1 MGSNEGKCLLFE
13 KPFLIGSYYTQMII
27 EGCNG
32 KEKRYVLKLH
42 TDVFNL

>member
-1 MGSNEGKCLLFE
+1 MGSNERKCLLFE

-32 KEKRYVLKLH
+32 KREREEERFKIAH
-42 TDVFNL
+42 